1 MNNISMEL
9 NSLKRLYELLANILE
24 YPTLAIHDQ
33 SKECVSVL
41 ASMDDSVCKQ
51 LEKFLTF
58 VEETSLSNLEDFY
71 THTFDLQAVCNPYAG
86 CHLFGE
92 DPVRGMFMV
101 KLLELYRSC
110 NLNRTDELPDHIS
123 VMLRF
128 LSMSKRGEERQELI
142 DYCLIPSVKNMV
154 KCCGENENPYHGI
167 LKAVLITLERDSGK
181 DVQNSDELLKEN
193 DRYD

>member
-1 MNNISMEL
+1 
-9 NSLKRLYELLANILE
+9 
-24 YPTLAIHDQ
+24 
-33 SKECVSVL
+33 
-41 ASMDDSVCKQ
+41 
-51 LEKFLTF
+51 
-58 VEETSLSNLEDFY
+58 
-71 THTFDLQAVCNPYAG
+71 
-86 CHLFGE
+86 
-92 DPVRGMFMV
+92 MV

-167 LKAVLITLERDSGK
+167 LKAVLLTLERDRGK

-193 DRYD
+193 D